1 MLKFLLFLRRAHFL
15 LLFLALEAVAVS
27 LFLQSNIYQKA
38 RVAGLSSHLMSGM
51 YGRLAQV
58 SGYFGLRAENERL
71 LEELALLRSEADS
84 HRLSEQ
90 NSADG
95 LIAPGDS
102 IPALAYY
109 QYQPARV
116 VRNKITKR
124 ENYIT
129 INRGSLDGIEPQM
142 ALVTRDGI
150 VGFVITCSDHYSVAV
165 SILNTKEFRSSGRLK
180 GSDFFGSIYW
190 DGLDHREVVLD
201 EIPKYADVKV
211 GDTVVTTEF
220 STRFPPELP
229 VGTVVSYEMINGTYY
244 KVRLRLFADLAAIR
258 SVMVVRYLD
267 SAERQQIEG
276 ETF

>member
-1 MLKFLLFLRRAHFL
+1 MLKFLLFLRRVHFL
-15 LLFLALEAVAVS
+15 LLFLALEAIAVS
-27 LFLQSNIYQKA
+27 FFLRSNIYQKS
-38 RVAGLSSHLMSGM
+38 RLVGLSSQIFSSV
-51 YGRLAQV
+51 YDQLAQV
-58 SGYFGLRAENERL
+58 SGYFELRSENDRL
-71 LEELALLRSEADS
+71 LEELTKMQSEIDS
-84 HRLSEQ
+84 RRLSKQ
-90 NSADG
+90 YRSDG
-95 LIAPGDS
+95 IIAPGDS
-102 IPALAYY
+102 IPTLAYY

-129 INRGSLDGIEPQM
+129 INRGSLDGVEPQM
-142 ALVTRDGI
+142 ALITRDGI
-150 VGFVITCSDHYSVAV
+150 LGFVIKCSDHYSVAV

-220 STRFPPELP
+220 STRFPPDLP

-244 KVRLRLFADLAAIR
+244 KVRLRLFADPATIR

-267 SAERQQIEG
+267 SAERQLIEEG
-276 ETF
+276 LL